1 MSDSGDL
8 RVLNALVVK
17 SEGSDRG
24 LISLTIANGGKE
36 DDRVTDIT
44 TSSGTVALDGDVTIP
59 AGGALTFGPEDPTAT
74 VEGLDREPGQSISL
88 RIGFA
93 RSEPAALQT
102 VVVEAEGDYAS
113 LTPSPTPTPTPTP
126 TESETPTESPSPSE
140 S

>member
-1 MSDSGDL
+1 MFKGI
-8 RVLNALVVK
+8 VLFA
-17 SEGSDRG
+17 S
-24 LISLTIANGGKE
+24 NGGKE

-44 TSSGTVALDGDVTIP
+44 ASSGTVALDGDLSIP
-59 AGGALTFGPEDPTAT
+59 AGGAVTFGAEDPTAT
-74 VEGLDREPGQSISL
+74 VEGLSREPGQSISL

-102 VVVEAEGDYAS
+102 VVVEADGDYAS

-126 TESETPTESPSPSE
+126 TESESPTESPSPSE